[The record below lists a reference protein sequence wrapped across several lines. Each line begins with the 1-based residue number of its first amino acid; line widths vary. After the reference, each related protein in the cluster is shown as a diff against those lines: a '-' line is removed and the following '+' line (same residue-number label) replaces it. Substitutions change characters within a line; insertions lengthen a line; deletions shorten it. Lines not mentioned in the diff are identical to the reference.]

1 MRFQGN
7 DEQERALSAYVK
19 LLRAS
24 NSVTATV
31 MQQGL
36 GTSHL
41 TPTQF
46 AVLEA
51 LYHSATEGT
60 MCLGDIAQ
68 KILTSSGNLTL
79 VVKNLERRG
88 LAKRK
93 PSGKDRRYV
102 GLEITPRGAKLMR
115 EIFPAHLA
123 AIVAAIQRLSPA
135 EQEQLAALCKKL
147 GGAESPS
154 DKR

>member
-1 MRFQGN
+1 MPRFEGT
-7 DEQERALSAYVK
+7 DEQERALSTYVK
-19 LLRAS
+19 LLRAR
-24 NSVTATV
+24 NSVTGEV
-31 MQQGL
+31 MRSL
-36 GTSHL
+36 GDSRL

-51 LYHSATEGT
+51 LYHSGNEGT

-93 PSGKDRRYV
+93 PAGKDR
-102 GLEITPRGAKLMR
+102 
-115 EIFPAHLA
+115 
-123 AIVAAIQRLSPA
+123 
-135 EQEQLAALCKKL
+135 
-147 GGAESPS
+147 
-154 DKR
+154 